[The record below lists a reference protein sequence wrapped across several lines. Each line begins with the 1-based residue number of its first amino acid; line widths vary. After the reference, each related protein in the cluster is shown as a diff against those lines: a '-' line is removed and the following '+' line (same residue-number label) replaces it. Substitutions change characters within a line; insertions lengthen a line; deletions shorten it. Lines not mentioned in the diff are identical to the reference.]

1 MLLLCVC
8 AGYSRHPWRDPGPVV
23 VTSEPGE
30 EPSSPAQCTAAHPVS
45 VVLTRSG
52 VSRALCRTTNGAVLP
67 HSSISLAAP
76 ACRLRPQTVARSS
89 AACVQTACV
98 CPPHLHHRQPRM
110 RDHIVCQDVFASSS
124 GRAGKILPAGVSLNI
139 YSKMLQ
145 CWTPPSLHGAI
156 QFSTFVSVS
165 FSV

>member
-1 MLLLCVC
+1 MCLRGILPTSMEGPR
-8 AGYSRHPWRDPGPVV
+8 AGSGYVGTRGG
-23 VTSEPGE
+23 TIEPRAVHSS
-30 EPSSPAQCTAAHPVS
+30 PSSERCSHTQWCVAGTLPDHQEELSCLTAP
-45 VVLTRSG
+45 
-52 VSRALCRTTNGAVLP
+52 C
-67 HSSISLAAP
+67 LAAP
-76 ACRLRPQTVARSS
+76 ACSVRPLTVARSS

-110 RDHIVCQDVFASSS
+110 RGHIVCQDVNASSS

-156 QFSTFVSVS
+156 QFSPFVSAS

>member
-1 MLLLCVC
+1 MCLRGILPTSMEGPR
-8 AGYSRHPWRDPGPVV
+8 AGSGYVGTRGRTNRAPR
-23 VTSEPGE
+23 
-30 EPSSPAQCTAAHPVS
+30 SPQQPIQ
-45 VVLTRSG
+45 
-52 VSRALCRTTNGAVLP
+52 RALFSHAVVCRGHFAGPPRGAVLP

-110 RDHIVCQDVFASSS
+110 RGHIVCQDVNASSS

-156 QFSTFVSVS
+156 QFSPFVSVS